1 MKRSYSDL
9 EQHTGDPPFAFG
21 AAPRG
26 PRQPKQYQQQTEPG
40 TGKIKACM
48 QCGTTRTPQWREG
61 PYGPKTLCNACGV
74 KRVRAIKAQ
83 QHGKNPGQVPHTAGA
98 GGKKKAAASAAARTV
113 SILQQQMEAL
123 LLLWL
128 TCWSFVGRGV
138 SSSAS
143 IVSGVPMRNIR
154 THHTMLMLPLTHVL
168 ILFLSAVLPSAVSPS
183 AGVH

>member
-9 EQHTGDPPFAFG
+9 DQHTGDPPFAYG
-21 AAPRG
+21 PGSRG

-83 QHGKNPGQVPHTAGA
+83 QQGKNPGQVTHPPAGQ
-98 GGKKKAAASAAARTV
+98 GKKKVASAAARTV
-113 SILQQQMEAL
+113 S
-123 LLLWL
+123 
-128 TCWSFVGRGV
+128 
-138 SSSAS
+138 SA
-143 IVSGVPMRNIR
+143 VHSGCGCD
-154 THHTMLMLPLTHVL
+154 MLPLFHYAPCV
-168 ILFLSAVLPSAVSPS
+168 VS
-183 AGVH
+183 AGLC